1 VAIQEKLHPTKHRS
15 KSFDENVMREMYDDF
30 GVESDFES
38 ELSWISYPPKNAF
51 LADPYMMA
59 RAALFSEKIK
69 YKF

>member
-1 VAIQEKLHPTKHRS
+1 
-15 KSFDENVMREMYDDF
+15 MREMYDDF